1 MIRKIWDH
9 FCDSNELIAFDHALK
24 SLMFCE
30 VKGRLPV
37 EKIDIRSI
45 CFCIYKLLWCNTV
58 CEISACPNSVFDC
71 LVYCEPWDHGEYY
84 FMNIFIII
92 RSNDIKFSMLRYG
105 FNVDVS
111 IQIFT
116 GRELISDIVYI
127 AVILY
132 LYILEI

>member
-1 MIRKIWDH
+1 
-9 FCDSNELIAFDHALK
+9 
-24 SLMFCE
+24 
-30 VKGRLPV
+30 
-37 EKIDIRSI
+37 
-45 CFCIYKLLWCNTV
+45 
-58 CEISACPNSVFDC
+58 
-71 LVYCEPWDHGEYY
+71 
-84 FMNIFIII
+84 MNIFIII
-92 RSNDIKFSMLRYG
+92 RSNDIKFSMLRYR